1 MPVLFWS
8 IVDRSNIFTMDNQI
22 HEKTQYMPKKDTF
35 LNQNE
40 TKIHPQP
47 TSDALDP
54 LNWSRLQKNSI
65 LGIVMLK

>member
-1 MPVLFWS
+1 
-8 IVDRSNIFTMDNQI
+8 MDNQI
-22 HEKTQYMPKKDTF
+22 HEKTQYMPKKDTS

>member
-22 HEKTQYMPKKDTF
+22 HEKTQYMPKKDTS

>member
-1 MPVLFWS
+1 MSVLSS
-8 IVDRSNIFTMDNQI
+8 IVDKTNKYTMDYQI
-22 HEKTQYMPKKDTF
+22 PNEPTQYVPKEDIS

-40 TKIHPQP
+40 TKVHPQR

>member
-1 MPVLFWS
+1 
-8 IVDRSNIFTMDNQI
+8 MDNQI